1 MENSLKGYPENMK
14 IKTFTQDCFD
24 GATETEEAVKTSQL

>member
-1 MENSLKGYPENMK
+1 MENSLKGYPKNMK

-24 GATETEEAVKTSQL
+24 GATETVVSNNL